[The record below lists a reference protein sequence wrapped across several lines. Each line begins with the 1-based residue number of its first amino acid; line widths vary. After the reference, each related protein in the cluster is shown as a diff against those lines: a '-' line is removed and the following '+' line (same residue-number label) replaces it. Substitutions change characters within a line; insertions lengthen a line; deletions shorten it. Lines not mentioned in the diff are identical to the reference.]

1 MESSVL
7 VHECT
12 LRNID
17 LVAAFFLLM
26 VQILLLAVMKH
37 SLPVHSSCWNFGLVQ
52 IVSVFNRDGK
62 FTPRLLKQFLE
73 FSSLFNLTCPVMN
86 HSRSVNSSSF

>member
-17 LVAAFFLLM
+17 LVAAFF
-26 VQILLLAVMKH
+26 VGVVTG
-37 SLPVHSSCWNFGLVQ
+37 SDSSTGSNKTF
-52 IVSVFNRDGK
+52 SPSSFK
-62 FTPRLLKQFLE
+62 LLKFRACANGPC
-73 FSSLFNLTCPVMN
+73 F
-86 HSRSVNSSSF
+86 

>member
-17 LVAAFFLLM
+17 LVAVFFFFLLLA
-26 VQILLLAVMKH
+26 QILLLVVLNILSQFMQVVKI
-37 SLPVHSSCWNFGLVQ
+37 SGLCKL
-52 IVSVFNRDGK
+52 SVF
-62 FTPRLLKQFLE
+62 LI
-73 FSSLFNLTCPVMN
+73 VME
-86 HSRSVNSSSF
+86 NSPHLSAVSGILC